1 MRRWGW
7 MAPWNRCCILL
18 ESQDARFIQSGGEC
32 ALSPIGSKH
41 KNCVAA
47 ARTPNDLGRDE
58 EIAEP
63 IKGQT
68 GRTLIRIERGG
79 PGENGARSAR
89 CEHIDRLVAEVRCVE
104 ISPAIKG
111 QAIAL
116 PGQVAKRALGPIRR
130 ELIDYA
136 GFVRIRLV
144 IHDQE
149 DFVRVVDL
157 QVLQKEAGTGAA
169 DISESRLRAIGSD
182 FQYCS

>member
-1 MRRWGW
+1 MS
-7 MAPWNRCCILL
+7 AIRCKFQNVTCGC
-18 ESQDARFIQSGGEC
+18 DR
-32 ALSPIGSKH
+32 
-41 KNCVAA
+41 
-47 ARTPNDLGRDE
+47 DLGHI
-58 EIAEP
+58 EIARAV
-63 IKGQT
+63 K
-68 GRTLIRIERGG
+68 
-79 PGENGARSAR
+79 S
-89 CEHIDRLVAEVRCVE
+89 
-104 ISPAIKG
+104 

-149 DFVRVVDL
+149 DIVRVVDL

-169 DISESRLRAIGSD
+169 DISESRLRAIWSD